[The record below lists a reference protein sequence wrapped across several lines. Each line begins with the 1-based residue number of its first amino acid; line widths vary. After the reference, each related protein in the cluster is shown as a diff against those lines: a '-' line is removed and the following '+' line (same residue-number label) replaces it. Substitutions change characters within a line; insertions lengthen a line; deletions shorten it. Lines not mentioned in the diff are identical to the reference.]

1 MRSGLPLCITGLYW
15 LVLADRADQAL
26 AERRARLREAPL
38 PVWSF
43 RTKSSK
49 ENVSPAYLL
58 ILFTMLSRL
67 IVL

>member
-38 PVWSF
+38 PGMLGMS
-43 RTKSSK
+43 
-49 ENVSPAYLL
+49 
-58 ILFTMLSRL
+58 LF
-67 IVL
+67 

>member
-15 LVLADRADQAL
+15 FVLADRADQAL
-26 AERRARLREAPL
+26 AKRRARLGETPL

-49 ENVSPAYLL
+49 EKVSPAYLL